1 MKWTIKS
8 FTVPVTMN
16 RKVGGFS
23 TVISTISG
31 TNLYT
36 NGETDLGTVLSNIG
50 TIS

>member
-1 MKWTIKS
+1 MSWVIKS

-23 TVISTISG
+23 TVISTVTG

-36 NGETDLGTVLSNIG
+36 HGETDLGTVLSNVG